1 MGGIKR
7 CGTEQ
12 KQSIIDI
19 LALIVEKY
27 GGTSVASVERIQAV
41 AENIIKSVEKG
52 DKLVVVASAMSGETN
67 RLMALANQISAR
79 PSFREMDT
87 LVTTGEQ
94 VTIAL
99 LSMALQE
106 LGAPACSYTGFQ
118 IPILTDSH
126 HGKARI
132 ENIDTKNVLYDLEQG
147 RVVVIAGFQGV
158 SNENNITTL
167 GRGGSDTTA
176 VAMAA
181 ALKADECRIF
191 TDVDGVYTAD
201 PRVVE
206 NAHRLDRITFE
217 EMLELSGAGA
227 KVMQIRSVEF
237 ASKYNVPLRVL
248 SSFEPGPGTLISC
261 EDNSV
266 EKPLISGITS
276 IDNEAKIT
284 IRGVPDRPGIAYSL
298 LGPISDSHIIV
309 DMIVQNVGLN
319 GLTDFTFTIN
329 QDDLQ
334 RSIDILD
341 PIVKSLDA
349 ETLAGDTNL
358 AKISVV
364 GVGMRSHAG
373 IATRMFHALSEK
385 GINIQM
391 ISTSEIKI
399 SVTID
404 KEYAELAVRALH
416 NAFELD
422 QINR

>member
-1 MGGIKR
+1 M
-7 CGTEQ
+7 
-12 KQSIIDI
+12 
-19 LALIVEKY
+19 ALIVEKY
-27 GGTSVASVERIQAV
+27 GGTSVGSVERIKAV
-41 AENIIKSVEKG
+41 AENILKSVENG
-52 DKLVVVASAMSGETN
+52 DKLVVVVSAMGGETN
-67 RLMALANQISAR
+67 RLIALANQISTR
-79 PSFREMDT
+79 PSCREIDT

-99 LSMALQE
+99 LTMALQE

-118 IPILTDSH
+118 VPILTDGF

-132 ENIDTKNVLYDLEQG
+132 ENIDTAKVLCDLEQG

-217 EMLELSGAGA
+217 EMLELSGSGA

-248 SSFEPGPGTLISC
+248 SSFEPGPGTLISY
-261 EDNSV
+261 EDKKM

-276 IDNEAKIT
+276 VDNEAKIT
-284 IRGVPDRPGIAYSL
+284 IRGVPDKPGIAYSL

-309 DMIVQNVGLN
+309 DMIVQNIGLD

-329 QDDLQ
+329 RDDLQ
-334 RSIDILD
+334 RAIDILE
-341 PIVKSLDA
+341 PIVRSLGA

-373 IATRMFHALSEK
+373 IATRMFQALSEK

-404 KEYAELAVRALH
+404 REYAELAVRALH
-416 NAFELD
+416 SAFELD
-422 QINR
+422 QIYK

>member
-1 MGGIKR
+1 M
-7 CGTEQ
+7 
-12 KQSIIDI
+12 SV
-19 LALIVEKY
+19 IVEKY
-27 GGTSVASVERIQAV
+27 GGTSVGSVERILAV
-41 AENIIKSVEKG
+41 AKNVSIAVSQG
-52 DKLVVVASAMSGETN
+52 HQVVVVVSAIGGETN
-67 RLMALANQISAR
+67 RLISLAQDISAS
-79 PSFREMDT
+79 PEHQFMDV
-87 LVTTGEQ
+87 LLSTGEQ

-99 LSMALQE
+99 LSMALKE
-106 LGAPACSYTGFQ
+106 LGIDAQPYTGFQ
-118 IPILTDSH
+118 IPIKTDSV

-132 ENIDTKNVLYDLEQG
+132 DEINPDKVLSDLSLG
-147 RVVVIAGFQGV
+147 KVVVIAGFQGI
-158 SNENNITTL
+158 SSDGKITTL

-206 NAHRLDRITFE
+206 DARRLDNITFE

-227 KVMQIRSVEF
+227 KVLQIRSVEF

-248 SSFEPGPGTLISC
+248 SSFEPGPGTLITH
-261 EDNSV
+261 EENDM

-276 IDNEAKIT
+276 ADNEAKVT
-284 IRGVPDRPGIAYSL
+284 VRGVPDRPGIAFSI
-298 LGPISDSHIIV
+298 LGPVSDAHINV
-309 DMIVQNVGLN
+309 DMIVQNIGVD

-334 RSIDILD
+334 KSMDILQ
-341 PIVKSLDA
+341 PIIEELKA
-349 ETLAGDTNL
+349 EALVGDTNL

-373 IATRMFHALSEK
+373 IATTMFHALSEK

-404 KEYAELAVRALH
+404 KEYTELAVRTLH
-416 NAFELD
+416 KAFKMEESGA
-422 QINR
+422 NV